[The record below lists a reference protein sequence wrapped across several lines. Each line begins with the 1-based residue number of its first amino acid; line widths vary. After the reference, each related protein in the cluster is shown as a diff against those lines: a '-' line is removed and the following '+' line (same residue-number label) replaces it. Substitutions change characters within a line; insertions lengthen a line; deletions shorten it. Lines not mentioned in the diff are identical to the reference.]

1 MVIVSLSSMDN
12 LEKRLGVTPLD
23 RLAHQMHEIYSA
35 FVNAGF
41 TPDQIPGITDPS
53 ESLTAFAVELSSL
66 LKKS

>member
-1 MVIVSLSSMDN
+1 MSVVIVSLSSMDN

-41 TPDQIPGITDPS
+41 TPDQAMD
-53 ESLTAFAVELSSL
+53 L
-66 LKKS
+66 LLNINEKDKKRV

>member
-23 RLAHQMHEIYSA
+23 RLAYQMHEIYSA

-41 TPDQIPGITDPS
+41 TPDQAMD
-53 ESLTAFAVELSSL
+53 L
-66 LKKS
+66 LLNINEKDKKRV

>member
-41 TPDQIPGITDPS
+41 TPDQAMD
-53 ESLTAFAVELSSL
+53 L
-66 LKKS
+66 LLNINEKDKKRV